1 MFLFRKHLVPSLR
14 SFSTTRFAARFNET
28 EAAKIAREDSRKQ
41 LNLTHHDE
49 SFDNENVYR
58 LSRRKVTPGTEDKI
72 KEYMEKTA
80 RRIRKVPGLI
90 EVEVLVSSDDSQTF
104 HVLTHWSDAHKLDD
118 WVDSDLCHEVNGF
131 LTVLCIIFIY
141 DIYVLFIMGILQV
154 YKVSLELL
162 FCNCTN
168 LSPSSSCCILFFQ

>member
-1 MFLFRKHLVPSLR
+1 MGDTRVLQKKIMFLFRKHLVPSLR

-72 KEYMEKTA
+72 KESLRDIIKCGG
-80 RRIRKVPGLI
+80 ILI
-90 EVEVLVSSDDSQTF
+90 NP
-104 HVLTHWSDAHKLDD
+104 
-118 WVDSDLCHEVNGF
+118 WVQKAQVF
-131 LTVLCIIFIY
+131 ATVLNTHSVEARKDC
-141 DIYVLFIMGILQV
+141 
-154 YKVSLELL
+154 
-162 FCNCTN
+162 CCHWA
-168 LSPSSSCCILFFQ
+168 SC